1 MRLNALFRLA
11 FATAPAVTAL
21 TSPQRVTRRLILQ
34 KARGQAFSRRSIALP
49 PLVSTRFQVLFH
61 SPHWG
66 SFRLSL
72 TVLVHYRSPRVL
84 SLGRWAPL
92 LPAAL
97 ACAAVLKVIGG
108 RPVAYSTGLSPSM
121 AGLSSALRLT
131 TSFVTPSNSCR
142 SPAEPYNPR
151 AATAA
156 AFSTTRVWARPLS
169 LATTQGVL
177 SFPRGS

>member
-49 PLVSTRFQVLFH
+49 PLVSIRFQVLFH

-84 SLGRWAPL
+84 SLGRWAPQ

-97 ACAAVLKVIGG
+97 ACAAVLKDISG
-108 RPVAYSTGLSPSM
+108 RLIVYSTGLSPSL
-121 AGLSSALRLT
+121 AGLSSALHLT
-131 TSFVTPSNSCR
+131 ISFVTPLGSRR
-142 SPAEPYNPR
+142 SPCR
-151 AATAA
+151 ALQ
-156 AFSTTRVWARPLS
+156 PPDCNGCNL
-169 LATTQGVL
+169 
-177 SFPRGS
+177 